1 MSDIWITVLLMIVC
15 LIAEGF
21 FSGSELGVV
30 SADRMK
36 LRHDAA
42 KGSRGARMALEML
55 EKAAGVAVVDDA
67 GRDQYRGRRQL
78 DHRHRAD
85 DLALR
90 RGRAAGWRSCSSR
103 R

>member
-1 MSDIWITVLLMIVC
+1 MSESEIWITLSLMVLC

-42 KGSRGARMALEML
+42 KGSRGARLALEML
-55 EKAAGVAVVDDA
+55 EKRPEWLLSTTLVGTNIAVVT
-67 GRDQYRGRRQL
+67 QL
-78 DHRHRAD
+78 DDRHGSD
-85 DLALR
+85 DLAVR
-90 RGRAAGWRSCSSR
+90 
-103 R
+103 